1 MTSEL
6 DNSLSMSSLVFLNTV
21 INPAREEAG
30 EGVLRNTEMVRKI
43 QDELDLTVADFLQAT
58 PDRGGTPQNYVFL
71 SYEQMMLLGMR
82 ESKLV
87 RKRVLEK
94 LKGMSKH
101 TSLPIPQDYASAL
114 RALADEVEAK
124 ELAIAERDH
133 AIRTKAEIGTRR
145 EATAMATAS
154 VAVRRADSLA
164 NELGKGKT
172 YKQVKAI
179 PWLLDIFAPSRGMYV
194 AVGKALT
201 TISESEDLPMER
213 IQCSEY
219 PEGIK
224 AYHSRAIDVF
234 HNRLLNDSD
243 MLGKYRRLI

>member
-1 MTSEL
+1 MDCMILEKIEELTMTHIEISEVVGSRP
-6 DNSLSMSSLVFLNTV
+6 DNVKRTMESLKNKGVISLTQGEEGYVKSDGKSDKRIVYRVNKRNSIIVVAQMCPEFT
-21 INPAREEAG
+21 ARL
-30 EGVLRNTEMVRKI
+30 VDRW
-43 QDELDLTVADFLQAT
+43 QELED
-58 PDRGGTPQNYVFL
+58 
-71 SYEQMMLLGMR
+71 
-82 ESKLV
+82 SKLV
-87 RKRVLEK
+87 
-94 LKGMSKH
+94 
-101 TSLPIPQDYASAL
+101 SLQPPQDYASAL